1 MERTKAPVIAVFG
14 NGPTL
19 SYFALVF
26 GIVRAGAVPFPIS
39 TNNSKE
45 ALVHLLEAT
54 DSTFVVGGPGDGA
67 SPEVEKVLTRAL
79 ETLEARQQ
87 KIGRIPYP
95 SLDRLLSLD
104 SSFQVSSRAQTE
116 TALQG

>member
-1 MERTKAPVIAVFG
+1 M
-14 NGPTL
+14 
-19 SYFALVF
+19 F